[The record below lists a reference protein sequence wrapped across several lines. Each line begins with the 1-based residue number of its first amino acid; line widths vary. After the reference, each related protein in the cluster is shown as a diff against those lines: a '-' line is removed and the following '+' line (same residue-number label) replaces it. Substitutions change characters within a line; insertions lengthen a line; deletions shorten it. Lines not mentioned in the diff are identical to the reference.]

1 MQKQWPSQKSFV
13 QTSHQFSFPL
23 VPSPYVRRQWQRSSY
38 ISVITIAA
46 AAAAAAV
53 VVVHSLLLHYCC
65 YSLAAALSHVAATFS
80 LPQLLQQLLLQDLQK
95 QNWKPNK
102 LERLLQK

>member
-23 VPSPYVRRQWQRSSY
+23 VPSPYVRRQRQRSY
-38 ISVITIAA
+38 ISVITI

>member
-13 QTSHQFSFPL
+13 QTSHQLSFPF
-23 VPSPYVRRQWQRSSY
+23 VPSPYVRRQRQRSSY
-38 ISVITIAA
+38 ISVITI
-46 AAAAAAV
+46 AAAAAV

-65 YSLAAALSHVAATFS
+65 YSLAAACSHVAATFS

>member
-23 VPSPYVRRQWQRSSY
+23 VPSPYVRRQWQRSY
-38 ISVITIAA
+38 ISVITI